1 MLLKEK
7 RVAIIGAGPVG
18 LMTARLLQ
26 QRGAEITVYER
37 DADAHAR
44 VWGGTIDLHKGS
56 GQDAMRE
63 AGLLESYY
71 REAIPM
77 GIVMADEKATVLSR
91 VAPRHDNP
99 EINRNALRTLL
110 LGSLRTGT
118 VIWDRKFSFMSSD
131 HDRWILHFENGATA
145 DADMVIGANGGMSRV
160 RPYVTDAGA
169 EETGTFIVQGDVVAP
184 ETTSPAFYSLCDAH
198 RLMAAHQG
206 DLLVANPFNNGMLTY
221 GVIFKTPGPWA
232 GGRGPDFKDTGA
244 VISYLSQRFAGWHEM
259 YHELFRATSSFAGLP
274 ARKVPLDRPWKTT
287 RPLPVTLVGD
297 AAHLMPPFAGKGVN
311 TGLTDAMVL
320 SDNLTGEKF
329 GSIGEA
335 ISDYEA
341 KMLTYASAALAESSE
356 NELQMRDPGFSFQT
370 FFD

>member
-26 QRGAEITVYER
+26 QRGAGVTVYER
-37 DADAHAR
+37 DADARAR
-44 VWGGTIDLHKGS
+44 VWGGTLDLHKGS

-91 VAPRHDNP
+91 VAPRRDNP

-110 LGSLRTGT
+110 LGSLRTDT
-118 VIWDRKFSFMSSD
+118 VIWDRKFSFMAAD
-131 HDRWILHFENGATA
+131 RDRWVLHFENGATA
-145 DADMVIGANGGMSRV
+145 EADMVIGANGGMSRV

-169 EETGTFIVQGDVVAP
+169 EETGTFIIQGDVVRP
-184 ETTSPAFYSLCDAH
+184 GTTCPAFYRLCDAH
-198 RLMAAHQG
+198 RLMAARQG
-206 DLLVANPFNNGMLTY
+206 NLLVANPFNNGMLTY

-232 GGRGPDFKDTGA
+232 GGRGPDFKDSAA
-244 VISYLSQRFAGWHEM
+244 VISCLSQRFAGWHGV
-259 YHELFRATSSFAGLP
+259 YQELFRATSSFAGLP
-274 ARKVPLDRPWKTT
+274 ARKVPLDRPWKST

-311 TGLTDAMVL
+311 TGLTDAL
-320 SDNLTGEKF
+320 LLAENLTGNKF
-329 GSIGEA
+329 ETLEAAIG
-335 ISDYEA
+335 DYETR
-341 KMLTYASAALAESSE
+341 MLRYASEAQAESRG
-356 NELQMRDPGFSFQT
+356 NELQMRDPRFTFQAFFS
-370 FFD
+370 